1 MIRLL
6 TAGHSLACMCT
17 FQYPLCGVDLVL
29 SSDSPEGVGW
39 PVPLHF
45 PSYLWITKIYLCF
58 IHVIPIKCHPVLLE
72 LLSKKP
78 KYLYNKANNI
88 FLYVIIL
95 LIYYMI
101 QECVICLIIQIL
113 VLWRHQYFS
122 CISQIESFLSLATFF
137 LEEIITLLL
146 SLSICV
152 ATGSSFLFPFLP
164 LVYSEKLISFPFPGQ
179 SMCLY

>member
-1 MIRLL
+1 MILYYTTQLL
-6 TAGHSLACMCT
+6 AQFLCYLIRVTSKELIYDQTSHCWAQFSKPVHLPISSLWCGFGVVIWLTRRSRMAC
-17 FQYPLCGVDLVL
+17 P
-29 SSDSPEGVGW
+29 
-39 PVPLHF
+39 PLHF

-122 CISQIESFLSLATFF
+122 CISQIESFLSLTTFF
-137 LEEIITLLL
+137 L
-146 SLSICV
+146 
-152 ATGSSFLFPFLP
+152 
-164 LVYSEKLISFPFPGQ
+164 
-179 SMCLY
+179 